1 MSAKSCV
8 LSMFLKAES
17 DDAKADTLR
26 KLGQA
31 YIEAEARKPNVA
43 KSLKR
48 TAQNLELYVYRS
60 LGGKP
65 SRP

>member
-1 MSAKSCV
+1 MQAKA
-8 LSMFLKAES
+8 KS

-48 TAQNLELYVYRS
+48 TAQQVYKALTAVCRW
-60 LGGKP
+60 
-65 SRP
+65 